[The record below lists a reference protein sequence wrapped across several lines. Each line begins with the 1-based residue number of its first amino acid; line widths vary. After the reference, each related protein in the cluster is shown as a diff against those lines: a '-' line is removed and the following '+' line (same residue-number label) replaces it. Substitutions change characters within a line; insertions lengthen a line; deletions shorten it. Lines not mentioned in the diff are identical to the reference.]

1 MRIAAIL
8 AVFVGF
14 ACARL
19 RAADEKEMKTDD
31 EGFVRHWL
39 ILAPFPLA
47 DGQTGVEGLDKQ
59 QVNGEAKLKPKEGD
73 TVKAGDAPLKWTKYE
88 ANEHY
93 IDFNAHLGNVTEDSV
108 AYAVCY
114 LVADK
119 PTHHREA
126 ENRQRRPV
134 QGVFER
140 QAGSQEHRKPRARK
154 GSGYVGTRGGLK
166 QGVNVIVFNWGV
178 KSEKGG
184 FLWGC
189 LRLVDKSEK
198 PIAGLKVDAQN
209 PEVRDVGEVT
219 CGRRIAARVV
229 GPRQFCNRMEYHG
242 MPRSSC
248 RGGPLSSLQ

>member
-14 ACARL
+14 ACAPL

-119 PTHHREA
+119 PHTGVKLKIGSDDQSKVYLNGKQVLKNT
-126 ENRQRRPV
+126 ENRGLEKDQDTSEPV
-134 QGVFER
+134 EF
-140 QAGSQEHRKPRARK
+140 
-154 GSGYVGTRGGLK
+154 K
-166 QGVNVIVFNWGV
+166 QGVNVIVFKVIN
-178 KSEKGG
+178 EKAD
-184 FLWGC
+184 FSGC

-198 PIAGLKVDAQN
+198 PIAGLKVTLK
-209 PEVRDVGEVT
+209 P
-219 CGRRIAARVV
+219 
-229 GPRQFCNRMEYHG
+229 
-242 MPRSSC
+242 
-248 RGGPLSSLQ
+248 